1 MNFTSVLGRLRLI
14 GLIEG
19 ISYIILAVLSIGTR
33 LWDWPVEYRK
43 QVGMLHGL
51 LFVLYCLAVLHAWI
65 DRKWPFR
72 RAFVA
77 GLVSLL
83 PIGTFVFD
91 ASLQKEQA
99 EMAKKHSN
107 N

>member
-1 MNFTSVLGRLRLI
+1 MNFSSVLGRLRII

-19 ISYIILAVLSIGTR
+19 ISYIVLVILSVGTR
-33 LWDWPVEYRK
+33 FWDWPVEYRK

-51 LFVLYCLAVLHAWI
+51 LFVLYCGAVLHAWI
-65 DRKWPFR
+65 AHKWTFW
-72 RAFVA
+72 RALLA

-91 ASLQKEQA
+91 ASLRKEQEA
-99 EMAKKHSN
+99 LAQK
-107 N
+107 